1 MTVKRSF
8 LKAFQLAAKHAE
20 QRFADKTPPLFAK
33 KSDTVGE
40 LWVYEVIGED
50 WWTGGGVTAK
60 KVSDALRELGSV
72 KTLNIFI
79 NSPGGDV
86 FEAKAILTN
95 LQRFDGEKVVHV
107 DGIAASAATL
117 IAMAGDRIIT
127 AAHANWMVHE
137 ASALAYGRAQDMRDM
152 ADLLDLQNQDL
163 AETYA
168 RQTERPVS
176 EMLELMSAETWMSAQ
191 QALDEGFTD
200 EVAKADDEEQG
211 EDSSTAAKASPL
223 VRAARVTED
232 RLRATRQARKSQEI
246 AAELSARASPA
257 SRGGQPPRTT
267 PAAPTTRKTP

>member
-8 LKAFQLAAKHAE
+8 LKAYEIAAKHAE
-20 QRFADKTPPLFAK
+20 GKAAPPQIWAK
-33 KSDTVGE
+33 DAKNSDVGE

-60 KVSDALRELGSV
+60 KVSEALASLKGV

-86 FEAKAILTN
+86 FEAKAILSL
-95 LQRFDGEKVVHV
+95 LQRFDADKVVHV
-107 DGIAASAATL
+107 DGIAASAATM
-117 IAMAGDRIIT
+117 IAMAGNRIIT
-127 AAHANWMVHE
+127 AAHANWMIHE

-168 RQTERPVS
+168 RQTERPVQ
-176 EMLELMSAETWMSAQ
+176 EMLDLMAAETWMSAQ

-200 EVAKADDEEQG
+200 EIAEPAPAEEP
-211 EDSSTAAKASPL
+211 AAKAEAAGSPL
-223 VRAARVTED
+223 VRAALSTDDRV
-232 RLRATRQARKSQEI
+232 RSIRQARRLEEI
-246 AAELSARASPA
+246 SARASPGGSA
-257 SRGGQPPRTT
+257 RGQPRPNPAVPRKS
-267 PAAPTTRKTP
+267 P